1 METSGADI
9 SSDAKKIK
17 LKAAEPPN
25 NQTPPLPTDVPVT
38 KEPDVKSERPSLKI
52 ICSLAELFQK
62 RSAKFTRKQLEE
74 FCLEKLCEA
83 LAHKSEVG
91 ELRHQLSAQDQMI
104 EQWKKEITAL
114 QKQAR
119 DLETVNRRLLYEI
132 RQKNDKNKPLVS
144 SKNNTYGFSLIVLFM
159 SLLFFIFQNS
169 CFNYA

>member
-1 METSGADI
+1 METSGADLP
-9 SSDAKKIK
+9 SDAKKMK
-17 LKAAEPPN
+17 LKGNEPAN
-25 NQTPPLPTDVPVT
+25 NQTPPLPTDVSVA
-38 KEPDVKSERPSLKI
+38 KEPEVKPERPSLKI
-52 ICSLAELFQK
+52 ISSLAELFQK
-62 RSAKFTRKQLEE
+62 RSEKFTRKQLEE

-144 SKNNTYGFSLIVLFM
+144 SKKNLYGFSGIVIFIDM
-159 SLLFFIFQNS
+159 LFFG
-169 CFNYA
+169 